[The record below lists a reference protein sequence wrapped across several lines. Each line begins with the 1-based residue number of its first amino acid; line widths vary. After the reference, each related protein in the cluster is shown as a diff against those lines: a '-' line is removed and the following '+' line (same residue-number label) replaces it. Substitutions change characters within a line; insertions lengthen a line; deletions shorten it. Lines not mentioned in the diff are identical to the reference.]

1 MKSSSTRTH
10 YAKQS
15 DTPSKLPSTRRSSKR
30 DELVTLQYGKN
41 CASNFAEF
49 ERGLEVIAGIEYG
62 TLFTFARTGSYP
74 VFINPRLETMEL
86 KRDREVLEAM
96 NSIPDPIAQAARI
109 AEIQAEY
116 VMPQAEWDAYN
127 ESFREEWKATIKQN
141 TSDKAKMTQDK
152 AKLFWLM
159 RGNMSIESTDKV
171 REHMLDDWDQL
182 KITQCPLTLYNA
194 IKVTHT
200 AFTTGANRNDASE
213 AKRSYHEAKQGQFE
227 SLADYKDRMETMI
240 RAMTSLGLAAPVD
253 PAADMIT
260 GVNSTYMPAKCKIDD
275 NHRMG
280 GNYPAT
286 MFEAYKMLSELTP
299 SSKGFENQNK
309 AVFTT
314 VSRAAPKKQFGANF
328 AKPATEHEKEVKP
341 SYVGKYGGKHGS
353 KKDNTT
359 HPRRQ
364 NSSSEKPKTV
374 STPVTRTYL
383 TKEESEEVFN
393 FTTLIYKST
402 NVEPGALKG
411 VVLIDNQAQSSI
423 FGNSDL
429 LDHLTSKD
437 SPSHYKGIGGRGE
450 PQVTALQ
457 HGTFLDVIDV
467 DYSPEADANILS
479 WSHLRRQGFK
489 TIYDEELDE
498 FKLYV
503 GNSFITFEPFRGL
516 YAYRPETNTVLLT
529 RKAEME
535 LEMAAEVE
543 RRLAYPAK
551 SGLENLM
558 RSGAILNLP
567 VGTEALNNLPVSIP
581 HMQGKSPA
589 RIVGYPPAVYLE
601 SLQDKPR
608 STVLHCDLMFVKPNE
623 VNLIFLVSVSD
634 FGLTVTREIKNKGLG
649 QLVRALCDTFKI
661 FRSYSWKIRSVVS
674 DGEGG
679 IAAAMAVIEGPPHD
693 PIGSGTHDGK
703 VEERIRRIK
712 DNLRSIAM
720 SLPYK
725 FGDALTTWAVLYSTY
740 VLNLMPA
747 RVGCGMCPREILT
760 GRKPEFKKVLP
771 IAFGDFC
778 QVQEKRTLKGVWT
791 QRTVSAL
798 AILPSGNGP
807 VRFVSLATGK
817 IIFRS
822 QFKIMKMIPYE
833 YVILI
838 QALQKR
844 ENFATELSL
853 EDEESDEVEEPSY
866 YITPPAIETPIE
878 IVEER
883 APREDD
889 PEIQA
894 GTEIAEDARL
904 VAKTLSNS
912 GDPTVQEHPYSY
924 IFMTTKESID
934 SFGFE
939 ATHVSVRKELQHMI
953 DKGVFEVVNLSE
965 HSKIDKQMIVPSK
978 LFVKE
983 KYGGVK
989 LNEGPTLNFLGMNF
1003 DFGSDKKVR
1012 ISIDIKD
1019 IVKGIDKTH
1028 TSPAGLNLFN
1038 ARDDLPPIDGFEREK
1053 FHSTVAKLLYIAKR
1067 TRGDI
1072 LLPVNYLCSRV
1083 LCPNQDDLVKLERI
1097 LRYLNATKDMVLEL
1111 TMLTNEDESVDL
1123 NFYVDASYATH
1134 SDMKSHSGV
1143 SASIGSGS
1151 LYVASTKQKCMSK
1164 SSTEAELIA
1173 VTDYIGEALQLKG
1186 VLEDITGRKI
1196 NLVIHQDNQATMQI
1210 IKNGHTSGKSKH
1222 VKVRIE
1228 WIKERVDLGDFSF
1241 KYCSTKVMPP
1251 DGHTKPKQSEDFVLF
1266 RNGLGI
1272 KNFEMFKE
1280 RVERNRNVNI
1290 DRASIETKH
1299 GFGG

>member
-1 MKSSSTRTH
+1 M
-10 YAKQS
+10 
-15 DTPSKLPSTRRSSKR
+15 
-30 DELVTLQYGKN
+30 
-41 CASNFAEF
+41 
-49 ERGLEVIAGIEYG
+49 
-62 TLFTFARTGSYP
+62 
-74 VFINPRLETMEL
+74 
-86 KRDREVLEAM
+86 
-96 NSIPDPIAQAARI
+96 
-109 AEIQAEY
+109 
-116 VMPQAEWDAYN
+116 
-127 ESFREEWKATIKQN
+127 
-141 TSDKAKMTQDK
+141 
-152 AKLFWLM
+152 
-159 RGNMSIESTDKV
+159 
-171 REHMLDDWDQL
+171 
-182 KITQCPLTLYNA
+182 
-194 IKVTHT
+194 
-200 AFTTGANRNDASE
+200 
-213 AKRSYHEAKQGQFE
+213 
-227 SLADYKDRMETMI
+227 
-240 RAMTSLGLAAPVD
+240 
-253 PAADMIT
+253 
-260 GVNSTYMPAKCKIDD
+260 
-275 NHRMG
+275 
-280 GNYPAT
+280 
-286 MFEAYKMLSELTP
+286 
-299 SSKGFENQNK
+299 
-309 AVFTT
+309 
-314 VSRAAPKKQFGANF
+314 
-328 AKPATEHEKEVKP
+328 
-341 SYVGKYGGKHGS
+341 
-353 KKDNTT
+353 
-359 HPRRQ
+359 
-364 NSSSEKPKTV
+364 
-374 STPVTRTYL
+374 
-383 TKEESEEVFN
+383 
-393 FTTLIYKST
+393 
-402 NVEPGALKG
+402 KG

-866 YITPPAIETPIE
+866 YITPPVIETPIE

-965 HSKIDKQMIVPSK
+965 HSKIDKNMIVPSK
-978 LFVKE
+978 LFIKE
-983 KYGGVK
+983 KNGVLKSRLVAGGHRQDPDIYERKSSPTISTSGLISIATVGAAEELATATMDVDCAYLNAKRNKNLKDVYMFLSKEMAQQLVKMDPRYAIAVRSDGRILVKLLMALYGLIESGWLWYEDMKECLLGLGFKISQHDPCIFMKQDITVGLYVDDLFVTAKEFRLIEELHINLIKRYGGVK

-1111 TMLTNEDESVDL
+1111 TMLTNEDDSVDL